1 MELENVYVVINNEA
15 QKKEVIEILID
26 VGFSKNLDL
35 NSNDLTVEQQ
45 KEYWGNKIQ
54 FVDGKQYLVYEKNQ
68 WSWFFINANDL
79 FSIRYKNEIKQPTR
93 TQITII
99 ELQTILNK

>member
-1 MELENVYVVINNEA
+1 MEIENVYVVIDNEI
-15 QKKEVIEILID
+15 KKTEVIKILID
-26 VGFSKNLDL
+26 VGFSKNLDW
-35 NSNDLTVEQQ
+35 NTNDLTVEQQ

-54 FVDGKQYLVYEKNQ
+54 FVDGKQYLVYEKSQ

-79 FSIRYKNEIKQPTR
+79 LLVRYENEVKRLTK
-93 TQITII
+93 TEITII

>member
-1 MELENVYVVINNEA
+1 MELENVYVVIDNEA
-15 QKKEVIEILID
+15 KKLEVIEILTD
-26 VGFSKNLDL
+26 VGFSKNLDW
-35 NSNDLTVEQQ
+35 NTNDLTVEQQ

-54 FVDGKQYLVYEKNQ
+54 FVDGKQYLVYEKSQ

-79 FSIRYKNEIKQPTR
+79 SLFRYENEVKQLNRTEISIA
-93 TQITII
+93 